1 MVALPRECTTCRRLV
16 HFIAVNFALHDCQ
29 LHKGAIRGLEKAGGC
44 GALTGCW
51 AGSVCVLPESLP
63 QPGRWAPSRG
73 EGLAQRCSTKRR
85 GHTARKPQT
94 VPGLRPDLR
103 SPADL
108 QGSLWAEP
116 SWGERG
122 WVGQGSPVPVPG
134 GWGGRGSLA
143 AHPPATGN
151 LRVLLERAGA
161 AGLWVLS
168 LGMTHAE
175 AYAGSRA
182 PGLVAVLCPSSPAPT
197 LATEV
202 GTFQHSPGGRLTVNQ
217 HSSL

>member
-1 MVALPRECTTCRRLV
+1 MPRERSQTRKVTRRAILFQAKAGARKAGPWGPGAGRGPGAGLCGACSFREMEMLWKEVGVVVALPRECTTCRRLV

-63 QPGRWAPSRG
+63 QLGRWAPSRG

-116 SWGERG
+116 SWTEA
-122 WVGQGSPVPVPG
+122 VSNLSFIFTAA
-134 GWGGRGSLA
+134 WGKVTVVRLPLGDEDVEVWGR
-143 AHPPATGN
+143 
-151 LRVLLERAGA
+151 
-161 AGLWVLS
+161 
-168 LGMTHAE
+168 
-175 AYAGSRA
+175 
-182 PGLVAVLCPSSPAPT
+182 
-197 LATEV
+197 
-202 GTFQHSPGGRLTVNQ
+202 
-217 HSSL
+217 